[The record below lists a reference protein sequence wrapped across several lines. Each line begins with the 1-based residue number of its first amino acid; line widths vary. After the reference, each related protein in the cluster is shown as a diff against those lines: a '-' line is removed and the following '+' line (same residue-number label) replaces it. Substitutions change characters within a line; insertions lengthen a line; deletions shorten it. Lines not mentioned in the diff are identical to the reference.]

1 MRGEGPH
8 SAQLRPLLGWTEWG
22 VTLWVWLY
30 LTLTH
35 PHGLMWFDSGEL
47 ALSAHTWGLG
57 HPPGQPLYT
66 AVGALIST
74 FPGAPLWW
82 LNQLSCLSISLS
94 IPALYI
100 LHEALSADHSQKGS
114 DTRDA
119 SHQLSHSPQLTR
131 PMSLHLITASVPL
144 FYPIWDQ
151 GARIEVYA
159 MGTLFALW
167 SLAWSASAIYRSDSG
182 SQRRMWALW
191 SGISLGMCGATQ
203 PIFAIAA
210 GGTLLWSGRSNLR
223 WALPHGALGVSLGFL
238 LPHLYIIWVTQESDG
253 FIWGT
258 WTDLHSILHYFSGGD
273 YGHTPHAA
281 WEQVP
286 EHALRWL
293 LWMYEQGGGLWLLF
307 GWGGW
312 ALSPSKAHLSW
323 IVPSVMIGGLFPLTY
338 ETYWPE
344 IPDYSGYFLPALCL
358 GLLGFWW
365 VALHLTR
372 SYGRVV
378 SYLFA
383 LALIAPLISQGPPLS
398 HRDRSS
404 HHLPLTLAQD
414 WLSSLPPQS
423 VLLVSSD
430 HWVFPLIYAQ
440 EVQGARPD
448 ILVINLGF
456 EQSSWYWRWLIARH
470 SDALKEIDLNT
481 PRLPQLK
488 RRLPHRPIFS
498 ESLWG
503 MSALMSKPP
512 CPARWGWSIDCA
524 HSLPLPD
531 PQRVRSWIAPQH
543 HSDPIT
549 AKVLAR
555 LGLGLTLSAWHL
567 GETHLAIELGS
578 AFLDSPQPLSI
589 PPSLV
594 WRPIP
599 PGITALMSQQL
610 IGDPALLSSL
620 LSRLNRPS
628 SPLIKPKP

>member
-1 MRGEGPH
+1 MTGEGAH
-8 SAQLRPLLGWTEWG
+8 STRPQPCLGWAEWW

-30 LTLTH
+30 LTLTQ

-66 AVGALIST
+66 ALGALISSL
-74 FPGAPLWW
+74 PGAPLWW

-100 LHEALSADHSQKGS
+100 LHEALSADPTQKGLS
-114 DTRDA
+114 SNATA
-119 SHQLSHSPQLTR
+119 HHSSHSPRVAR
-131 PMSLHLITASVPL
+131 PMSLHLITASLPL

-159 MGTLFALW
+159 MGTLFVVW
-167 SLAWSASAIYRSDSG
+167 SLAWSASAIYRPGSL
-182 SQRRMWALW
+182 SQRRRWALLA
-191 SGISLGMCGATQ
+191 GLSLGGCGATQ

-210 GGTLLWSGRSNLR
+210 GVTLLCSGRSTLR
-223 WALPHGALGVSLGFL
+223 WAFRHGVIGLSLGFI
-238 LPHLYIIWVTQESDG
+238 LPHLYIVWVTQQSDG
-253 FIWGT
+253 FIWGN
-258 WTDLHSILHYFSGGD
+258 WTDLRSILHYFSGGD
-273 YGHTPHAA
+273 YRHTPHAA
-281 WEQVP
+281 WERLP
-286 EHALRWL
+286 EHALQWL

-323 IVPSVMIGGLFPLTY
+323 ILPSVLIGGLFPLTY
-338 ETYWPE
+338 EKYWPE
-344 IPDYSGYFLPALCL
+344 VPDYSGYFLPALCL

-365 VALHLTR
+365 LTLHLAR
-372 SYGRVV
+372 SHGR
-378 SYLFA
+378 
-383 LALIAPLISQGPPLS
+383 LILHLLPLTLIISLISQGPPLS

-404 HHLPLTLAQD
+404 HHLPLSLAQD
-414 WLSSLPPQS
+414 WLSSLPQQS
-423 VLLVSSD
+423 ILLVSSD
-430 HWVFPLIYAQ
+430 HWVFPLIYSQ
-440 EVQGARPD
+440 EVLGARPD
-448 ILVINLGF
+448 VLVINLGF
-456 EQSSWYWRWLIARH
+456 EQSSWYWRWLTARH
-470 SDALKEIDLNT
+470 PDALKDIDLNT
-481 PRLPQLK
+481 SRLPQLK
-488 RRLPHRPIFS
+488 RRLPHRPIFT

-503 MSALMSKPP
+503 MRRLMSEPP

-555 LGLGLTLSAWHL
+555 LGFGLTLSAWHL
-567 GETHLAIELGS
+567 RETHLAIELGS
-578 AFLDSPQPLSI
+578 AFLDTPQALSP
-589 PPSLV
+589 PPSLP

-599 PGITALMSQQL
+599 PGISALMSQQL

-620 LSRLNRPS
+620 LSRLNLPS
-628 SPLIKPKP
+628 SPLVKPKL